1 IALTSVFF
9 LAEIIIGYW
18 TNSLALVTDSF
29 HMLND
34 LISYLIALY
43 AFKLASATT
52 ISSRY
57 SYGRQRAEVLGGF
70 INGVL
75 LLSLC
80 LNIFIEAIQ
89 RFFISQEIKNVML
102 ILYMGLAG
110 LASNILGLFLFHE
123 HSHHGHSHSPSTTSE
138 RTSKMS
144 TIDAHE
150 EDSIELQ
157 ERGETNRSSHVA
169 HTNKH
174 ENSHSHLHD
183 NHSHQDHNMKGLFL
197 HVLGDALG
205 NIGVIASA
213 LFIRYTNFE
222 WRHYADP
229 AVR

>member
-1 IALTSVFF
+1 MVLSRTIRIYIVIFLTGVFF
-9 LAEIIIGYW
+9 FAEIIIGYW

-52 ISSRY
+52 SSSRY

-89 RFFISQEIKNVML
+89 RFFVGQ
-102 ILYMGLAG
+102 
-110 LASNILGLFLFHE
+110 E
-123 HSHHGHSHSPSTTSE
+123 HSHHGHSHSQHLPSTTLE
-138 RTSKMS
+138 RMS

-150 EDSIELQ
+150 DYSIEIQ
-157 ERGETNRSSHVA
+157 ERDETNRSSHEA
-169 HTNKH
+169 HAHKH

-183 NHSHQDHNMKGLFL
+183 NHSHKDHNMKGVFL

-229 AVR
+229 AV